1 MTNPLAFVIEDD
13 EDISMIFAA
22 ALAEAEFDV
31 EIIQDGQQALDKL
44 ATETPAVVVLD
55 LHLPHVD
62 GRRILAFI
70 RAQPHLENSR
80 VMLATADPLMAD
92 SLRNEADLVLLKPI
106 SFDQLR
112 DLSARLR
119 PKI

>member
-13 EDISMIFAA
+13 EDLSMIFAA
-22 ALAEAEFDV
+22 ALAEADFNV
-31 EIIQDGQQALDKL
+31 AVIQDGQLALDKL
-44 ATETPAVVVLD
+44 AVETPTVVVLD

-62 GRRILAFI
+62 GRRILGFI
-70 RAQPHLENSR
+70 RSQPHLEHSR

-92 SLRNEADLVLLKPI
+92 SLRSEADLVLLKPI
-106 SFDQLR
+106 GYDQLR

-119 PKI
+119 PRE

>member
-13 EDISMIFAA
+13 EDLSMIFAA
-22 ALAEAEFDV
+22 ALTEAEYQVD
-31 EIIQDGQQALDKL
+31 IIQDGQLALNRL
-44 ATETPAVVVLD
+44 ATETPTVIVLD

-70 RAQPHLENSR
+70 RSLPQLKNSR

-92 SLRNEADLVLLKPI
+92 SLRTEVDLVLLKPI
-106 SFDQLR
+106 SYDQLR

-119 PKI
+119 PKV